1 MGMAPC
7 ACRERK
13 GRTQNMQHIPGC
25 LSGLVDLA
33 AAQGPP
39 RPERPVVNCLCCGKI
54 YKTRETSRDVLHV
67 LGAAF
72 PLPTRTW
79 CHPHDITPTLCV
91 SSPYRL
97 CSAELGATKGAYAAQ
112 LC

>member
-33 AAQGPP
+33 AAQAVHHWAL
-39 RPERPVVNCLCCGKI
+39 RARRSLCSGKI

-97 CSAELGATKGAYAAQ
+97 CSAELGGVCTFCGAK